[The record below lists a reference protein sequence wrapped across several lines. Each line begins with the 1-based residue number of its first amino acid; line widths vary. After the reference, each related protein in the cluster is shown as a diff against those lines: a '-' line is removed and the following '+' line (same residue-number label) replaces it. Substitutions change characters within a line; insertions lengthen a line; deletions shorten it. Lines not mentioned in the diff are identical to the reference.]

1 LAGFGVIAIVVIFVY
16 IFYRI
21 YGTRDFNDPAE
32 RLLAYTFVPVL
43 IEMIGKAMSNVSWQT
58 GIVDTTLCQAQT
70 ALVEFGNIGSIL
82 LAFLFAWNMHTLTCS
97 FRRTNL
103 KVSPEEL
110 CENLRNKLIGREL
123 PFVLSSFFISLIF
136 MGIAVPLACPRDF
149 WCWVSSSVLY
159 DIIFFYGWMWL
170 AFSLSFILILYFGL
184 SRLTHKD
191 KYDKAIGIT
200 KGNLT
205 AFSAFLVI
213 DVVVWVISSANRFI
227 AYSIGSNAG
236 LSTAQAL
243 VSSGRGLWLAIVY
256 GVLVY
261 QKQFEKEEA
270 KGKGV
275 INDEKGV

>member
-1 LAGFGVIAIVVIFVY
+1 
-16 IFYRI
+16 
-21 YGTRDFNDPAE
+21 
-32 RLLAYTFVPVL
+32 
-43 IEMIGKAMSNVSWQT
+43 
-58 GIVDTTLCQAQT
+58 
-70 ALVEFGNIGSIL
+70 
-82 LAFLFAWNMHTLTCS
+82 
-97 FRRTNL
+97 
-103 KVSPEEL
+103 
-110 CENLRNKLIGREL
+110 
-123 PFVLSSFFISLIF
+123 
-136 MGIAVPLACPRDF
+136 
-149 WCWVSSSVLY
+149 
-159 DIIFFYGWMWL
+159 MWL